1 MSGTSSWQHMMTVL
15 GGQTNVNAIFLD
27 ILQDIV
33 ENAYTTAEYNIIG
46 KGEFTWGLLVGYTN
60 IILWEF
66 RDYLLG
72 DERHHRN

>member
-1 MSGTSSWQHMMTVL
+1 MF
-15 GGQTNVNAIFLD
+15 FLAVGD
-27 ILQDIV
+27 VDSKSYV
-33 ENAYTTAEYNIIG
+33 
-46 KGEFTWGLLVGYTN
+46 VGYTN